1 MLRRADRNDL
11 KSIQAVL
18 NAPGNL
24 AKLEGYSDEL
34 VLAAISDPSVA
45 FLVWQE
51 GTKFGG
57 FCWLHKSPED
67 TKIEEFGVSLPGR
80 GVGSRFFAAVL
91 EHAEIE
97 GFPARFGLTWLPI
110 TPRPYAF
117 MSGSVSW
124 VRSSGDRIGKEGLD
138 PLLMP

>member
-1 MLRRADRNDL
+1 MHMLRRADRNDL

-67 TKIEEFGVSLPGR
+67 TKIKSLVSAFLGAALGRGSLPPYWSMR
-80 GVGSRFFAAVL
+80 RSKA
-91 EHAEIE
+91 
-97 GFPARFGLTWLPI
+97 FPHGL
-110 TPRPYAF
+110 A
-117 MSGSVSW
+117 
-124 VRSSGDRIGKEGLD
+124 
-138 PLLMP
+138 